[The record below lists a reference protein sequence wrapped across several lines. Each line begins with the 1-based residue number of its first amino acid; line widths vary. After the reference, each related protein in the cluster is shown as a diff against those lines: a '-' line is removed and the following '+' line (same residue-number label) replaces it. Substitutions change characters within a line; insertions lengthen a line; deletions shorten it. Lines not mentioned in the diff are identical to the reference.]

1 VQQGVGLDFHF
12 HIRREY
18 FQLGIAISGN
28 KILENNQTQ
37 ARLGYGYRKE
47 SARYNVAFFGGPTF
61 FYGVVG
67 VPDTAN
73 TFKPEFYQ
81 GVGVYASAQAATK
94 LVYDIGIG
102 AELFAELSYKQNV
115 IGIKLFLFFSGAYKG
130 VKKNYNPHVRSENK

>member
-1 VQQGVGLDFHF
+1 M
-12 HIRREY
+12 
-18 FQLGIAISGN
+18 
-28 KILENNQTQ
+28 
-37 ARLGYGYRKE
+37 GYGYRKE

-81 GVGVYASAQAATK
+81 GVGVYAAAQAATK

-102 AELFAELSYKQNV
+102 AELFAELNYKQNV
-115 IGIKLFLFFSGAYKG
+115 VGIKLFLFFSGAYKG